1 MGILTQTMLKL
12 HPCKRNCL
20 LASRRKAK
28 GNKMNAAEI
37 KFNKHMDARQ
47 NRRLAAEDR
56 FLARIEKREAAAEQM
71 IGELNS
77 GKLYVYPV
85 GGKYREGTRSELIAF
100 LIRNNYA

>member
-1 MGILTQTMLKL
+1 
-12 HPCKRNCL
+12 
-20 LASRRKAK
+20 
-28 GNKMNAAEI
+28 MNAAEI
-37 KFNKHMDARQ
+37 KFNKQMDARH
-47 NRRLAAEDR
+47 NRRMASEDR
-56 FLARIEKREAAAEQM
+56 FLARIEKRETAAEQM